1 MTDDMILRAIDII
14 ARIMVACYIPY
25 MKVDGWQGEERC
37 RLILEVFTGH
47 KFEKTRELPWLAN
60 PVTGKRL
67 EIDAYNDELKLGLER
82 NGEQHYHVDGHFTKT
97 KEKLEY
103 DVFRDRV
110 KEKLCYKHGVNLI
123 IVPYTVPP
131 HRLASYIMEKLE
143 YLEEIGHQ

>member
-47 KFEKTRELPWLAN
+47 KFEKTRELPWLVN

-67 EIDAYNDELKLGLER
+67 EIDAYNHDLRLGLER
-82 NGEQHYHVDGHFTKT
+82 NGEQHYHKTFFTKD
-97 KEKLEY
+97 LEY

-110 KEKLCYKHGVNLI
+110 KEKLCYIHGVNLI
-123 IVPYTVPP
+123 IVPYTIPR
-131 HRLASYIMEKLE
+131 HRLASYIMGKLE
-143 YLEEIGHQ
+143 HLEEIGHSRQ